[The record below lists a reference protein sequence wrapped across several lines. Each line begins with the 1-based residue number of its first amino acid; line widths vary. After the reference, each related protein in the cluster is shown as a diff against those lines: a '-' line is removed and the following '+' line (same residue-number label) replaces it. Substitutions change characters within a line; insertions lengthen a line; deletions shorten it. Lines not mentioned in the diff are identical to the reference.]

1 MNQALLACCFVTSI
15 FLRVCIKNRKMKNPS
30 RLLSFLFLSFMAI
43 GNSICPN
50 ILVPRFELV
59 SPLPYQPK
67 GLSSYDDKAII
78 MK

>member
-1 MNQALLACCFVTSI
+1 
-15 FLRVCIKNRKMKNPS
+15 MKNPS

-59 SPLPYQPK
+59 SALPYQPK